1 MMTKLKETVK
11 TLDDFVFDLLL
22 NHEIVNV
29 EEDRKQAVRNWL
41 DELQNTLEKAE
52 MNASFHEVTNLR
64 NRLRL

>member
-1 MMTKLKETVK
+1 MTKLKETVK